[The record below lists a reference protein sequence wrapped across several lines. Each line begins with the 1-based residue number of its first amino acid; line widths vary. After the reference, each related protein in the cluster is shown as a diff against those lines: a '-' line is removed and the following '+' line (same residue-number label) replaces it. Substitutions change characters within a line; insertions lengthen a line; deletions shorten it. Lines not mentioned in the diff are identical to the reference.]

1 MGRRIIT
8 PDTLRSAK
16 GTGSLESLEGAPAVG
31 VQRID
36 GFWDRV
42 IKNIPGDI
50 VAGWTA
56 ILGLFGVS
64 PGAVSNDLRTTNILW
79 IMWAALTVVT
89 FFWTYQQTR
98 APRLQPAWTQI
109 FISTFAFVVWAL
121 ALGVPFNTLSFY
133 DSRVA
138 AGLLIVFTL
147 AVGAVQPKE

>member
-8 PDTLRSAK
+8 PEAVDIMKGTDTLD
-16 GTGSLESLEGAPAVG
+16 GAAVG

-56 ILGLFGVS
+56 ILGLFGAS
-64 PGAVSNDLRTTNILW
+64 PGATVRDAETTNILW
-79 IMWAALTVVT
+79 IMWAALTIVT
-89 FFWTYQQTR
+89 FFWTYRQTK
-98 APRLQPAWTQI
+98 APTLQPAWTQI

-121 ALGVPFNTLSFY
+121 ALGVPFNTLSIY

-138 AGLLIVFTL
+138 AALLIVFTL
-147 AVGAVQPKE
+147 AVGAIQPKE

>member
-8 PDTLRSAK
+8 PTAIETIK
-16 GTGSLESLEGAPAVG
+16 GLETTESIVG
-31 VQRID
+31 PQRID

-42 IKNIPGDI
+42 IKNIPGDV

-64 PGAVSNDLRTTNILW
+64 PGAVGDLRTTNILW

-89 FFWTYQQTR
+89 FFWTYRQTK
-98 APRLQPAWTQI
+98 APNLQPAWTQI

-121 ALGVPFNTLSFY
+121 ALGVPFNTLPFY
-133 DSRVA
+133 DSRIA
-138 AGLLIVFTL
+138 ASVLIVFTL
-147 AVGAVQPKE
+147 GVAAVEPKE

>member
-8 PDTLRSAK
+8 P
-16 GTGSLESLEGAPAVG
+16 ESLETIKGLESTEGVAVG
-31 VQRID
+31 LQRID

-64 PGAVSNDLRTTNILW
+64 PGAVGDTRTTNILW
-79 IMWAALTVVT
+79 IMWAALTIVT
-89 FFWTYQQTR
+89 FFWTYRQTK
-98 APRLQPAWTQI
+98 APNLQPAWTQI

-133 DSRVA
+133 DSRVT
-138 AGLLIVFTL
+138 AGILIVFTL

>member
-8 PDTLRSAK
+8 PEALVIMKGDDTLD
-16 GTGSLESLEGAPAVG
+16 GPAVG
-31 VQRID
+31 LQRID

-56 ILGLFGVS
+56 ILGLFGAS
-64 PGAVSNDLRTTNILW
+64 PGATLRDAETTNILW
-79 IMWAALTVVT
+79 IMWAALTIVT
-89 FFWTYQQTR
+89 FFWTYRQTR
-98 APRLQPAWTQI
+98 TPALQPAWTQI
-109 FISTFAFVVWAL
+109 FVSTFAFVVWAL

-138 AGLLIVFTL
+138 AALLIVFTL
-147 AVGAVQPKE
+147 AVGAIQPKE

>member
-1 MGRRIIT
+1 MGRRIIS
-8 PDTLRSAK
+8 PAALAGAK
-16 GTGSLESLEGAPAVG
+16 GSGTLEGAAVG

-42 IKNIPGDI
+42 IKNIPGDV

-64 PGAVSNDLRTTNILW
+64 PGAMGDGRTTNILW

-89 FFWTYQQTR
+89 FFWTYRQTK
-98 APRLQPAWTQI
+98 APNMQPAWTQI

-133 DSRVA
+133 DSRITGA
-138 AGLLIVFTL
+138 LLIVFTL
-147 AVGAVQPKE
+147 GVGAVEPRE

>member
-8 PDTLRSAK
+8 PVALETIK
-16 GTGSLESLEGAPAVG
+16 GAETLEGAAVG

-64 PGAVSNDLRTTNILW
+64 PGAMGDIRTTNILW
-79 IMWAALTVVT
+79 IMWASLTIVT
-89 FFWTYQQTR
+89 FFWTFRQTK
-98 APRLQPAWTQI
+98 ATGLQPAWTQI

-121 ALGVPFNTLSFY
+121 ALGVPFNTLGFY

-138 AGLLIVFTL
+138 AGILIVFTL

>member
-8 PDTLRSAK
+8 PAALGNVKDADT
-16 GTGSLESLEGAPAVG
+16 LEGAAVG

-42 IKNIPGDI
+42 IKNIPGDV

-64 PGAVSNDLRTTNILW
+64 PGAVSDNAQTTNILW

-89 FFWTYQQTR
+89 FFWTFRQTK
-98 APRLQPAWTQI
+98 APGLQPAWTQI
-109 FISTFAFVVWAL
+109 FVSTFAFVVWAL
-121 ALGVPFNTLSFY
+121 ALGVPFNTLSIY

-138 AGLLIVFTL
+138 AGLLIIFTL
-147 AVGAVQPKE
+147 AVGAIQPKE

>member
-8 PDTLRSAK
+8 PEAVETMKGLETLEDA
-16 GTGSLESLEGAPAVG
+16 AVG

-36 GFWDRV
+36 GFWDKV
-42 IKNIPGDI
+42 IKNIPGDV

-64 PGAVSNDLRTTNILW
+64 PGATSGDTNTTNILW
-79 IMWAALTVVT
+79 VMWAALTVVT
-89 FFWTYQQTR
+89 FFWTYRQTR
-98 APRLQPAWTQI
+98 VPNLQPAWTQI

-121 ALGVPFNTLSFY
+121 ALGVPFNTRSFY

-138 AGLLIVFTL
+138 AALLIIFTL
-147 AVGAVQPKE
+147 AVGAIQPKE